1 MYIISVGFSND
12 AYGYASALAMAL
24 LALTAILAL
33 SVTALLR
40 RREVDL

>member
-1 MYIISVGFSND
+1 
-12 AYGYASALAMAL
+12 MAL

-33 SVTALLR
+33 SVTTVLR